1 MKEYGYTFV
10 EGEITDALIII
21 DYHNCHLVYAS
32 LGRNKFD
39 LLKIAKSDF
48 NKLYSK
54 SKEKYSLIPIKIDEE
69 KDNHTN
75 STDIV
80 TIKQLI
86 DDYRDLLNSVTFYY
100 NTNIKYDI
108 IFGTPFQ
115 RKVWN
120 QLHKLTPGK
129 TISYGKLAEATMGKP
144 NGQRATARA
153 CASNKLAL
161 IIPCHFVVS
170 NNGDF
175 KGYRWGV
182 DVKRKLLNKLS
193 SK

>member
-1 MKEYGYTFV
+1 MKKYGYTFI

-21 DYHNCHLVYAS
+21 DYYNCHLVYAA

-39 LLKIAKSDF
+39 LLKTAKSDF

-54 SKEKYSLIPIKIDEE
+54 SNEKYNLIPLRIDKEKNGSM
-69 KDNHTN
+69 DN
-75 STDIV
+75 TDIV
-80 TIKQLI
+80 AIKQLI
-86 DDYRDLLNSVTFYY
+86 DDYRNLLNSVTFYY

-129 TISYGKLAEATMGKP
+129 TISYGQLAKSTMGKP
-144 NGQRATARA
+144 NGQRAIARA

-161 IIPCHFVVS
+161 IIPCHFVVDK
-170 NNGDF
+170 NGNF

-182 DVKRKLLNKLS
+182 DIKRKLLDKLS

>member
-1 MKEYGYTFV
+1 MREYGYTFV
-10 EGEITDALIII
+10 DGEITDALIII
-21 DYHNCHLVYAS
+21 DYHNCHLVYAA
-32 LGRNKFD
+32 LGRNKSN
-39 LLKIAKSDF
+39 LLKIAKADF
-48 NKLYSK
+48 NKLYLK

-69 KDNHTN
+69 KDSHAH
-75 STDIV
+75 STEIEA
-80 TIKQLI
+80 IKQLI
-86 DDYRDLLNSVTFYY
+86 GDYRDLLNSVTFYY

-129 TISYGKLAEATMGKP
+129 TISYGQLAKSTMGKP
-144 NGQRATARA
+144 NGQRAIARA

-170 NNGDF
+170 KNGNF

-182 DVKRKLLNKLS
+182 DVKRKLLDKLS
-193 SK
+193 SQ